1 MNEQYLT
8 IWDLVLTPIYLLILY
23 AIARWIRN
31 KNYPVGHPMRQ
42 YFLPGL
48 LVKFFGAIFIA
59 LVYQY
64 YYGFGDTYNYF
75 THSQIINS
83 SFEKS
88 PITWLKLLFR
98 VSPDNDPAVY
108 PYSSQMLWYESPS
121 DYAVPVIASILGL
134 LNGTTYMPITL
145 LFALISYSGIWAM
158 FRTFVQIYPNLHKQ
172 LAIAFLFIP
181 STVVWGSGLFKDT
194 VCMFGLGWM
203 TYTIFRIFI
212 NKDFSFK
219 NILLLAFSFYLIAI
233 IKVYILMAFMPA
245 LGLWLLMTYSK
256 NIRYRSI
263 RWALNLGFAA
273 ACISG
278 VLLSSQIFAEELG
291 SYSLEKVAQT
301 AQTTQRYI
309 TNVSNLEGGSAYDL
323 GEFDPT
329 LLGMVSKFPQAVTV
343 TLFRPFLWEVKK
355 PIMLLSALESAIFAV
370 FLVVIFLKIG
380 IKRIFRLLM
389 TDPNLLFFVLYAM
402 IFAFAVGISTG
413 NFGTLS
419 RYKIPCM
426 PFFAAFLVVI
436 YSYSEVSFG
445 LDRSSEENNLRKH
458 PVLD

>member
-1 MNEQYLT
+1 
-8 IWDLVLTPIYLLILY
+8 
-23 AIARWIRN
+23 
-31 KNYPVGHPMRQ
+31 
-42 YFLPGL
+42 
-48 LVKFFGAIFIA
+48 
-59 LVYQY
+59 
-64 YYGFGDTYNYF
+64 
-75 THSQIINS
+75 
-83 SFEKS
+83 
-88 PITWLKLLFR
+88 
-98 VSPDNDPAVY
+98 
-108 PYSSQMLWYESPS
+108 
-121 DYAVPVIASILGL
+121 
-134 LNGTTYMPITL
+134 
-145 LFALISYSGIWAM
+145 
-158 FRTFVQIYPNLHKQ
+158 
-172 LAIAFLFIP
+172 
-181 STVVWGSGLFKDT
+181 
-194 VCMFGLGWM
+194 
-203 TYTIFRIFI
+203 
-212 NKDFSFK
+212 
-219 NILLLAFSFYLIAI
+219 
-233 IKVYILMAFMPA
+233 MAFMPA

-380 IKRIFRLLM
+380 IKRIFRLM
-389 TDPNLLFFVLYAM
+389 MRDPNLLFFVLYAM